1 MKTWANS
8 ATVAGTELRAV
19 WVDIQVDKG
28 SYRFTSAHPP
38 PNRRHGEQE
47 YEEASETLSG

>member
-8 ATVAGTELRAV
+8 VTAAGTELRAV
-19 WVDIQVDKG
+19 WVNIQVDEG
-28 SYRFTSAHPP
+28 SYRFTSAHP